1 MNNSRHQYYIEMNK
15 LANQIRGSERSFRT
29 ASRVSMEKNTRRKK
43 EMKYQTITVD
53 GKTFTIP
60 YLIGDTDDL
69 TEVSETSA
77 EVLTRDGL
85 RILDLVVAEWES
97 DPMSVA
103 WYDLRTAAEMT
114 ILIFREDSFSSI
126 VLKPSA

>member
-1 MNNSRHQYYIEMNK
+1 MNK